1 MEKIKDLIFLINIRD
16 VIDILIVAVFIYFI
30 LKLIT
35 NTRAEQVFKGIL
47 LVLIFIKLSQFLQL
61 YTINWVF
68 SRFISDG
75 IIAIIVLFQP
85 ELRRALQYL
94 GVTSSLKN
102 NFSQNKEYVPETVTE
117 IITAVSS
124 LSRQK
129 IGALIVIE
137 RNVGLNEIVETGTRI
152 DGLVS
157 SGLLINIFIPNTPL
171 HDGAV
176 IIKGPKVKA
185 AACFLPLSDDHKI
198 SRELGTRHRA
208 GIGITEKSDSLCIIV
223 SEETGS
229 ISIADNGN
237 LSRYLDIETLKSILL
252 EEYKPSNTN
261 NLILSRL
268 RGQNKED
275 EN

>member
-1 MEKIKDLIFLINIRD
+1 MDKIKNLIYLINIRD
-16 VIDILIVAVFIYFI
+16 VIDILIVAIFIYFI

-47 LVLIFIKLSQFLQL
+47 LVLIFIKISQVLQL
-61 YTINWVF
+61 YTINWIF

-94 GVTSSLKN
+94 GVTSSIKN

-152 DGLVS
+152 DGVVS

-176 IIKGPKVKA
+176 VIKGPKIKA

-198 SRELGTRHRA
+198 SRDLGTRHRA
-208 GIGITEKSDSLCIIV
+208 GIGITEKSDCLSIIV

-237 LSRYLDIETLKSILL
+237 ISRYLDIETLKSILL